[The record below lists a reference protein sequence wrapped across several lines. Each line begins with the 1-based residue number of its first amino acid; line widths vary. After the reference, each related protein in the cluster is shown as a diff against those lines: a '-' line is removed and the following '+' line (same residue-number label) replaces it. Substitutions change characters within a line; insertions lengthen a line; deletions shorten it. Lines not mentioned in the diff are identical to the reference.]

1 MTRSETKNLIHEINK
16 LKSELNAII
25 LAHYYQDASIQ
36 DLADFVGDSLEL
48 SKQAAKTN
56 ADVIVFAGVHF
67 MAETAK
73 ILNPNKRV
81 LIPDLDA
88 GCSLSDSC
96 PATLFKKFREEH
108 PEYYAVTYINSSA
121 AVKALSDIIC
131 TSSNAEKIIRSIP
144 KEQKILFSP
153 DRNLGRF
160 LMEKTGREMLLW
172 EGSCIVHEQ
181 FVQEKILEIK
191 SEYPDALII
200 AHPECEEEVLD
211 IADFIGSTSQL
222 LRFVKESSSDKFIVA
237 TETGI
242 IHQMKKSCPE
252 KLFIPA
258 PPQDSTCACSECPH
272 MKKNTL
278 EKLYLC
284 MLELRPEIVL
294 PEDLIEK
301 AYIPIKRMLDLS

>member
-1 MTRSETKNLIHEINK
+1 MSSLETKNLINEINK
-16 LKSELNAII
+16 LKSKLNAII
-25 LAHYYQDASIQ
+25 LAHYYQDATIQ

-48 SKQAAKTN
+48 SKQAAKTD

-96 PATLFKKFREEH
+96 PAPLFKKFREEH

-144 KEQKILFSP
+144 EEQKILFSP
-153 DRNLGRF
+153 DRNLGRY

-172 EGSCIVHEQ
+172 EGTCIVHEQ
-181 FVQEKILEIK
+181 FAQDNILKIKTEHP
-191 SEYPDALII
+191 EALII
-200 AHPECEEEVLD
+200 AHPECEKKVLE
-211 IADFIGSTSQL
+211 ISDFVGSTSQL
-222 LRFVKESSSDKFIVA
+222 LKFVKESSSNKFIVA
-237 TETGI
+237 TESGI
-242 IHQMKKSCPE
+242 IHQMKKSCPD

-284 MLELRPEIVL
+284 MLELQPEIIL
-294 PEDLIEK
+294 SDDIIEK
-301 AYIPIKRMLDLS
+301 AYVPIKRMLDLS

>member
-1 MTRSETKNLIHEINK
+1 MNLLLETDIKNEIK
-16 LKSELNAII
+16 KRKKELNAIL
-25 LAHYYQDASIQ
+25 LAHYYQESEIQ

-56 ADVIVFAGVHF
+56 ADIIVFAGVHF

-73 ILNPNKRV
+73 ILNPSKKV
-81 LIPDLDA
+81 LIPDITA

-96 PATLFKKFREEH
+96 PAPLFKKFREEH

-144 KEQKILFSP
+144 ENQKILFSP
-153 DRNLGRF
+153 DRNLGRY

-172 EGSCIVHEQ
+172 DGTCMVHEQ
-181 FVQEKILEIK
+181 FVQDKLDQIK
-191 SEYPDALII
+191 TENPDALLI
-200 AHPECEEEVLD
+200 AHPECEEKVLD
-211 IADFIGSTSQL
+211 ISDFIGSTSQL
-222 LRFVKESSSDKFIVA
+222 LRFVKENPAKKFIVA
-237 TETGI
+237 TEVGI
-242 IHQMKKSCPE
+242 IHQMKKACPD
-252 KLFIPA
+252 KIFIPA

-284 MLELRPEIVL
+284 MLEQQPEITL
-294 PEDLIEK
+294 PDEIIEK